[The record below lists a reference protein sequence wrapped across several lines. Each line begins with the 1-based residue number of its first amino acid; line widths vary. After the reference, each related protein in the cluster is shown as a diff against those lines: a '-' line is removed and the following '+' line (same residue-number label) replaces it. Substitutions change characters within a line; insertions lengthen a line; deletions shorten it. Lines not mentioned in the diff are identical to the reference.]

1 MKKLISIFAILAL
14 LIGICIIEEIFVHKF
29 IGEFN
34 NLTLQISAEL
44 EKHEDNINNSNVNKK
59 LTSLE
64 NYWNNNKNKFCYL
77 VMYDK
82 IKMID
87 EGVAKLEVAIK
98 HNDNA
103 LAQENIAVIE
113 CYTDSLHYIMG
124 FNINNLF

>member
-1 MKKLISIFAILAL
+1 MKKFISILIIIIILISV
-14 LIGICIIEEIFVHKF
+14 GVVEEVLVHNFVK
-29 IGEFN
+29 EFEEK
-34 NLTLQISAEL
+34 TFSISYDL
-44 EKHEDNINNSNVNKK
+44 EEANENINTEKIKAK

-64 NYWNNNKNKFCYL
+64 DYWKNKKTKFCYL

-87 EGVAKLEVAIK
+87 EGVAKLDISIK
-98 HNDNA
+98 SNDKA
-103 LAQENIAVIE
+103 LAQENIAVLL